1 MEIGNQR
8 RNSRLIKVTL
18 LIMTFWASIP
28 VLWILRDVARMIFA
42 PIVYYDNGIFFTWLK
57 NTSIFVGSA
66 LSISVICCITAG
78 FVLAILDVPFR
89 RFLLFATLV
98 TMLIP
103 ITAMAMPLYVM
114 IDALGL
120 NDTLL
125 GLILA
130 SSFFPFG
137 AFLSYL
143 YYTSVLPPDL
153 VGMGRIDGLGDF
165 GIYRYLGIPLSKS
178 LISVVTFFCFVSLWN
193 SYHLPN
199 VLLADPS
206 QSILSIG
213 IEAFYGL
220 DTALIAIVMIIPSV
234 LLFLA
239 ANKTIARGIFSG
251 AVKE

>member
-1 MEIGNQR
+1 MELGSQR

-18 LIMTFWASIP
+18 LIMAFWASFP
-28 VLWILRDVARMIFA
+28 VFWILRDVFA
-42 PIVYYDNGIFFTWLK
+42 PIIYSDNGIFFTLLK

-66 LSISVICCITAG
+66 LIISVTCCVTAG
-78 FVLAILDVPFR
+78 FVLAVLDVPFR
-89 RFLLFATLV
+89 RFLLFTTLV

-114 IDALGL
+114 VDAIGL
-120 NDTLL
+120 NGSLL

-143 YYTSVLPPDL
+143 YFTSVLPQDL
-153 VGMGRIDGLGDF
+153 VSMGRIDGLGDF
-165 GIYRYLGIPLSKS
+165 GLYRYLGIPLSKS

-220 DTALIAIVMIIPSV
+220 DTALIATVMTIPSV

>member
-1 MEIGNQR
+1 
-8 RNSRLIKVTL
+8 
-18 LIMTFWASIP
+18 
-28 VLWILRDVARMIFA
+28 
-42 PIVYYDNGIFFTWLK
+42 
-57 NTSIFVGSA
+57 
-66 LSISVICCITAG
+66 
-78 FVLAILDVPFR
+78 
-89 RFLLFATLV
+89 
-98 TMLIP
+98 MLIP
-103 ITAMAMPLYVM
+103 ITALAMPLYVM
-114 IDALGL
+114 VDALGL
-120 NDTLL
+120 NGSLL

-143 YYTSVLPPDL
+143 YFTSVLPQDL
-153 VGMGRIDGLGDF
+153 VSMGRIDGLGDF
-165 GIYRYLGIPLSKS
+165 GLYRYLGIPLSKS

-206 QSILSIG
+206 KSILSIG

-220 DTALIAIVMIIPSV
+220 DTALIAIVMVIPSV

>member
-1 MEIGNQR
+1 MELGRQR

-18 LIMTFWASIP
+18 LIMAFWASFP
-28 VLWILRDVARMIFA
+28 MFWILRDVGRMIFA
-42 PIVYYDNGIFFTWLK
+42 PFIYSENGIFFTLLK
-57 NTSIFVGSA
+57 NSSIFVGVA
-66 LSISVICCITAG
+66 LSISVICCVTAG
-78 FVLAILDVPFR
+78 FVLAVLDVPFR

-103 ITAMAMPLYVM
+103 ITALAMPLYVM
-114 IDALGL
+114 IDGIGL
-120 NDTLL
+120 NGTLL

-143 YYTSVLPPDL
+143 YFTSVLPPDL
-153 VGMGRIDGLGDF
+153 VNMGRIDGLGDF

-206 QSILSIG
+206 KSILSIG
-213 IEAFYGL
+213 IEAFYGQE
-220 DTALIAIVMIIPSV
+220 TALIAIMMVFPSV
-234 LLFLA
+234 MLFLA

>member
-1 MEIGNQR
+1 
-8 RNSRLIKVTL
+8 
-18 LIMTFWASIP
+18 
-28 VLWILRDVARMIFA
+28 
-42 PIVYYDNGIFFTWLK
+42 
-57 NTSIFVGSA
+57 
-66 LSISVICCITAG
+66 
-78 FVLAILDVPFR
+78 
-89 RFLLFATLV
+89 
-98 TMLIP
+98 MLIP

-114 IDALGL
+114 IDGIGL
-120 NDTLL
+120 NGTLL

-143 YYTSVLPPDL
+143 YFTSVLPPDL
-153 VGMGRIDGLGDF
+153 VNMGRIDGLGDF

-178 LISVVTFFCFVSLWN
+178 LISVVTFFCFVSLWS

-199 VLLADPS
+199 ILLADPS
-206 QSILSIG
+206 KSLLSIG
-213 IEAFYGL
+213 IEAFYGQE
-220 DTALIAIVMIIPSV
+220 TALVAILMVAPSV

>member
-1 MEIGNQR
+1 MELGSQR

-18 LIMTFWASIP
+18 LIMAFWASFP
-28 VLWILRDVARMIFA
+28 VFWILRDVFA
-42 PIVYYDNGIFFTWLK
+42 PIIYSDNGIFFTLLK

-66 LSISVICCITAG
+66 LSISVICCVTAG
-78 FVLAILDVPFR
+78 FVLAVLDVPFR
-89 RFLLFATLV
+89 RFLLFTTLV

-103 ITAMAMPLYVM
+103 ITALAMPLYVM
-114 IDALGL
+114 IDGIGL
-120 NDTLL
+120 NGTLL

-143 YYTSVLPPDL
+143 YFTSVLSPDL
-153 VGMGRIDGLGDF
+153 VSMGRIDGLGDF
-165 GIYRYLGIPLSKS
+165 GIYRYLGIPLSRS

-199 VLLADPS
+199 ILLADPS
-206 QSILSIG
+206 KSLLSIG
-213 IEAFYGL
+213 IEAFYGQE
-220 DTALIAIVMIIPSV
+220 TALIAILMLVPSV